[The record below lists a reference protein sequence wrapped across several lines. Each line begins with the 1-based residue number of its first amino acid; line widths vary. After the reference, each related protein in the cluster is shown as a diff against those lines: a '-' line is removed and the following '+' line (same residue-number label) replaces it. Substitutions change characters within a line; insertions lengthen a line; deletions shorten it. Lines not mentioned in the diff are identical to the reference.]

1 LNPKFKR
8 LLMRNETVLILAI
21 VVFSFVIGSKSPEF
35 FTLANLFDILRSS
48 FVQLLFALGVLIV
61 IISGGI
67 DVSFPIVGIF
77 AGYTAVVIM
86 QKFELN
92 GESLLIPIILAIV
105 IGTLLG
111 GVNAIAIAGF
121 GIPTLIATLGT
132 AGIFRGLM
140 LTLIGS
146 SFISDIPIA
155 LDQFSTA
162 DLVKFESATG
172 TLVRLHVLVI
182 PITIITILISLIL
195 SRTLF
200 GRSVYALG
208 GGVEPT
214 RRLGISVKGTQ
225 TKIYL
230 LAGALSGLAGIFYV
244 SLQRKANPYDL
255 AGSELD
261 IIAAVVLGGA
271 SIMGGYGTVFG
282 TVLGV
287 LFINLIKNN
296 LVLLG
301 VSSSWQR
308 AAVGALLVIGI
319 TLQAIGESRRNKRRR
334 ALSESEVESIE

>member
-1 LNPKFKR
+1 MDIKK
-8 LLMRNETVLILAI
+8 LLRRNETVLIFAI
-21 VVFSFVIGSKSPEF
+21 VIFSLVIGSKSPEF

-77 AGYTAVVIM
+77 SGYTAVIIM
-86 QKFELN
+86 QKLELN
-92 GESLLIPIILAIV
+92 PESLLIPIVLAV
-105 IGTLLG
+105 LIGIALG
-111 GVNAIAIAGF
+111 GFNAIAIAGF
-121 GIPTLIATLGT
+121 GIPTLITTLGT
-132 AGIFRGLM
+132 AGIFRGVM
-140 LTLIGS
+140 LSFIGA
-146 SFISDIPIA
+146 SFISDIPIG
-155 LDQFSTA
+155 LDKFSTS
-162 DLVKFESATG
+162 DLIKFESDAG

-182 PITIITILISLIL
+182 PVTIITVLVALLL
-195 SRTLF
+195 SRTIF

-208 GGVEPT
+208 GGAEPT
-214 RRLGISVKGTQ
+214 RRLGISVKRTQ
-225 TKIYL
+225 AKIYML
-230 LAGALSGLAGIFYV
+230 VGGLSGLAGILYV

-261 IIAAVVLGGA
+261 VIAAVVLGGA

-287 LFINLIKNN
+287 LFINMIKNN

-308 AAVGALLVIGI
+308 AAVGVLLVIGI
-319 TLQAIGESRRNKRRR
+319 TIQAISENRKNKRQK
-334 ALSESEVESIE
+334 SSSDSEVV

>member
-1 LNPKFKR
+1 MDIKK
-8 LLMRNETVLILAI
+8 LLRRNETVLIFAI
-21 VVFSFVIGSKSPEF
+21 IIFSLVIGSKSPEF

-77 AGYTAVVIM
+77 SGYTAVIVM
-86 QKFELN
+86 QKLELN
-92 GESLLIPIILAIV
+92 PESLLIPVVLAV
-105 IGTLLG
+105 LIGIALG
-111 GVNAIAIAGF
+111 GFNAIAIAGF
-121 GIPTLIATLGT
+121 GIPTLITTLGT
-132 AGIFRGLM
+132 AGIFRGVM
-140 LTLIGS
+140 LSFIGA
-146 SFISDIPIA
+146 SFISDIPIG
-155 LDQFSTA
+155 LDKFSTA
-162 DLVKFESATG
+162 DLIKFESDAG

-182 PITIITILISLIL
+182 PVAIITVLVALLL
-195 SRTLF
+195 SRTIF

-208 GGVEPT
+208 GGAEPT
-214 RRLGISVKGTQ
+214 RRLGISVKRTQ
-225 TKIYL
+225 AKIYML
-230 LAGALSGLAGIFYV
+230 VGGLSGLAGILYV

-261 IIAAVVLGGA
+261 VIAAVVLGGA

-287 LFINLIKNN
+287 LFINMIKNN

-308 AAVGALLVIGI
+308 AAVGVLLVIGI
-319 TLQAIGESRRNKRRR
+319 TIQAISENRKNKRQKSASDR
-334 ALSESEVESIE
+334 EVA

>member
-1 LNPKFKR
+1 MNLSK
-8 LLMRNETVLILAI
+8 LLRRNETVLIIAI
-21 VVFSFVIGSKSPEF
+21 VVFSILIGSRSPEF

-77 AGYTAVVIM
+77 AGYTAVIIM
-86 QKFELN
+86 QNFELN
-92 GESLLIPIILAIV
+92 ENSLLIPILLSIL
-105 IGTLLG
+105 IGVLLG
-111 GVNAIAIAGF
+111 GINAIAIAGF

-132 AGIFRGLM
+132 AGIFKGVM
-140 LTLIGS
+140 LSFIGA
-146 SFISDIPIA
+146 SFISNIPVG
-155 LDQFSTA
+155 LDKFSTS
-162 DLVKFESATG
+162 DLIKFESDAG

-182 PITIITILISLIL
+182 PIAIITVLISLML
-195 SRTLF
+195 TRTLF
-200 GRSVYALG
+200 GRSIYALG

-214 RRLGISVKGTQ
+214 RRLGISVKRTQ
-225 TKIYL
+225 TKIYM
-230 LAGALSGLAGIFYV
+230 LAGGLSGLAGILYI

-261 IIAAVVLGGA
+261 VIAAVVLGGA

-287 LFINLIKNN
+287 LFINMIKNN

-308 AAVGALLVIGI
+308 AAVGVLLIIGI
-319 TLQAIGESRRNKRRR
+319 TIQAISENRKQKRQRV
-334 ALSESEVESIE
+334 ATSGKVDSK